1 MGIGKAHARG
11 GEAIDV
17 RRRHLRLRIIAAHV
31 AIAEIVGEDQEHVGL
46 AARRSAERAGQQAKG
61 DQGADWGGHAM
72 TR

>member
-31 AIAEIVGEDQEHVGL
+31 AIAEIVGEDEEHVGL
-46 AARRSAERAGQQAKG
+46 AGRR
-61 DQGADWGGHAM
+61 GADRACQ
-72 TR
+72 